1 MALTA
6 TLLQT
11 LQSPIANNTVYT
23 SVAASPVLGNA
34 ITSIILCNTSASTAA
49 TVTLYAVPNSTGS
62 VGTASAS
69 NMIVNAL
76 PVPPGETVSLDQEK
90 LVLSNNDTIVA
101 VASVGATVS
110 ILISTLS
117 V

>member
-6 TLLQT
+6 ALIQT
-11 LQSPIANNTVYT
+11 LQSPISNNTVYT
-23 SVAASPVLGNA
+23 SSASTPVLGNA
-34 ITSIILCNTSASTAA
+34 ITSIILCNTSGSQTV
-49 TVTLYAVPNSTGS
+49 TVTLYAVPNSAGS
-62 VGTASAS
+62 VGSASAT

-76 PVPPGETVSLDQEK
+76 SIPPGETVSLDQEK

-101 VASVGATVS
+101 VASVGSTVS
-110 ILISTLS
+110 ILISTIS